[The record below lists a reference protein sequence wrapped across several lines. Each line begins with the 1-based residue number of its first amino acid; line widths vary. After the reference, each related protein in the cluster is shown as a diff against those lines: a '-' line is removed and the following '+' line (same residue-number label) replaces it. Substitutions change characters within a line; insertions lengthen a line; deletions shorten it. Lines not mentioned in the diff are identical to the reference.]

1 MRLCHIFLVKKTFS
15 VYYLTLD
22 KMDER
27 RRSQVA
33 KAVVCKTIIQRFK
46 SARRLHYISG
56 LPFCFPFVSQ
66 IAFSSTNKKSGYTP
80 DFLLVLLPPC

>member
-56 LPFCFPFVSQ
+56 
-66 IAFSSTNKKSGYTP
+66 
-80 DFLLVLLPPC
+80 FLLLFSFCCATIVMQYQ